1 MNLLRATVVVLALVT
16 LASLPCVIAW
26 LVVNADEMTERAE
39 AARRKLPRLRQ
50 HRPIEE
56 IAAELRRLSTAL
68 DRTGSVVRRESV
80 LTSRDRAMREA
91 AAALSIP
98 EHLDELEGL
107 DLEIERVRVLG
118 LLQRAGLRVDETVRQ
133 DHP

>member
-39 AARRKLPRLRQ
+39 SARRKLPRLRQ
-50 HRPIEE
+50 HRPIED
-56 IAAELRRLSTAL
+56 IAAELRRLSTSL
-68 DRTGSVVRRESV
+68 DRAGSVVRRESV
-80 LTSRDRAMREA
+80 IAMRDRALREA
-91 AAALSIP
+91 AAALGET
-98 EHLDELEGL
+98 EHLGDLDGL
-107 DLEIERVRVLG
+107 DLEIERVRVIG
-118 LLQRAGLRVDETVRQ
+118 VLQRAGLRVDDTVRQ